1 MSDERARALVR
12 LAGQLKTE
20 RSTWERHWQDIA
32 DVLRPQVT
40 PFTVDNGQSIEPGS
54 KRTSKIYDAVP
65 PLSLEKHAA
74 VLEALLSPRNQVW
87 SKLVANDEAL
97 QEDVEVQRYLDA
109 VNKLLFR
116 VRYRPASNLASQLA
130 ESYLN
135 LGAFGTQAL
144 YISDDIGRGITYRSC
159 PLHALII
166 GENHQGT
173 VDRVFR
179 HYEFDAMQAAEAFGW
194 DRLPPALKTAY
205 EAKNTKK
212 WKFMQA
218 VVPRELVEGSRGDFR
233 GMAFASLDIYLNDNT
248 VMSEGGYRVQPYAVS
263 RYTKSADELYGRSPA
278 MLVLPDI
285 NMLNR
290 MNKATIK
297 GAEKAVD
304 PPLMTMDDSLAPFNL
319 TAGAMNYGT
328 LDANG
333 NPTVVPFQT
342 NARIDLG
349 MDLMEQKRMLIREAF
364 LLDMFALI
372 KDAPVYT
379 ATQIIE
385 MAKEKAALLSPIMGR
400 QQSELFGPMTA
411 RELDILSAAG
421 LLPPMPDA
429 LIEAGGE
436 ITVEYQSP
444 LAMAQRAETG
454 ASILRTFEAIAPL
467 AQLPEGQEAMEV
479 FNITESML
487 ELAKVNGYPAKALR
501 SKDEIAKR
509 GEARQQQQETAQLLE
524 AAPVVT
530 QSLESLAKAQA
541 LGAGAA

>member
-20 RSTWERHWQDIA
+20 RSTWEQHWQDIA
-32 DVLRPQVT
+32 DVMRPQSHPFVT
-40 PFTVDNGQSIEPGS
+40 DRVESTQPGS

-65 PLSLEKHAA
+65 PLALEKHAA

-97 QEDVEVQRYLDA
+97 QEDIEVQRYLDE

-144 YISDDIGRGITYRSC
+144 YIAEDMGRGIVYRSC
-159 PLHALII
+159 SLHALIVA
-166 GENHQGT
+166 ENHQGV

-179 HYEFDAMQAAEAFGW
+179 KYEYDAMQAAEAFGLEK
-194 DRLPPALKTAY
+194 LPRQLRTAY
-205 EAKNTKK
+205 EAKNPKK
-212 WKFMQA
+212 WEFMQA
-218 VVPRELVEGSRGDFR
+218 VVPRELVSDGAQDFG
-233 GMAFASLDIYLNDNT
+233 GMAFASVDILLHDNS
-248 VMSEGGYRVQPYAVS
+248 VMKTGGYRVQPYAVS

-278 MLVLPDI
+278 MLVLADV

-297 GAEKAVD
+297 GAERAVD

-328 LDANG
+328 LDPQG
-333 NPTVVPFQT
+333 NPTVAAFQT
-342 NARIDLG
+342 GAQVDLG
-349 MDLMEQKRMLIREAF
+349 LDLMEQKRMLIREAF

-379 ATQIIE
+379 ATQIVE

-400 QQSELFGPMTA
+400 QQSELFGPMTT
-411 RELDILSAAG
+411 RELDILNAAG

-436 ITVEYQSP
+436 VTIEYQSP
-444 LAMAQRAETG
+444 LALAQRAETG
-454 ASILRTFEAIAPL
+454 ASILRTFEAITPL
-467 AQLPEGQEAMEV
+467 AQLPEGQEAMRV

-487 ELAKVNGYPAKALR
+487 ELARVNGYPAKALR
-501 SKDEIAKR
+501 SKKEIEELAAQDEQA
-509 GEARQQQQETAQLLE
+509 AQTAQLIQ
-524 AAPVVT
+524 AAPVVS
-530 QSLESLAKAQA
+530 QSIESLAKAQA
-541 LGAGAA
+541 LGNSA

>member
-1 MSDERARALVR
+1 MSDERARTLVR

-20 RSTWERHWQDIA
+20 RSLWESHWQDIA
-32 DVLRPQVT
+32 DVMRPQIH
-40 PFTVDNGQSIEPGS
+40 PFKEDTQSTQPGA
-54 KRTSKIYDAVP
+54 KRTQKIYDSVP

-74 VLEALLSPRNQVW
+74 VLEALLSPRNQMW
-87 SKLVANDEAL
+87 SKLIASEEAL
-97 QEDVEVQRYLDA
+97 QEDLEVQRYLDA

-116 VRYRPASNLASQLA
+116 VRYRPSSNLASQLA

-144 YISDDIGRGITYRSC
+144 YISDDMGRGINYRSC
-159 PLHALII
+159 SLHALII

-194 DRLPPALKTAY
+194 DKLPQCLKTAY
-205 EAKNTKK
+205 ESKSPQK

-218 VVPRELVEGSRGDFR
+218 VVPREFVEDKGGDFR
-233 GMAFASLDIYLNDNT
+233 GFAFASLDIFLHDNS
-248 VMSEGGYRVQPYAVS
+248 VMQTGGYRVQPYAVS

-278 MLVLPDI
+278 MLVLADV

-290 MNKATIK
+290 INKATIR
-297 GAEKAVD
+297 GAEKIVD

-328 LDANG
+328 LGDDG
-333 NPTVVPFQT
+333 LPKVMPF
-342 NARIDLG
+342 NSGARPDLG
-349 MDLMEQKRMLIREAF
+349 EDLAEQKRQIIREAF

-379 ATQIIE
+379 ATQIVE

-411 RELDILSAAG
+411 RELDILNAAG

-436 ITVEYQSP
+436 VTVEYQSP

-467 AQLPEGQEAMEV
+467 AQLPEGQEAMRA

-487 ELAKVNGYPAKALR
+487 ELARVNGYPAKALR
-501 SKDEIAKR
+501 SREEI
-509 GEARQQQQETAQLLE
+509 EALNQQAQQAQQTAQLLE
-524 AAPVVT
+524 AAPVVS

-541 LGAGAA
+541 LGANSA